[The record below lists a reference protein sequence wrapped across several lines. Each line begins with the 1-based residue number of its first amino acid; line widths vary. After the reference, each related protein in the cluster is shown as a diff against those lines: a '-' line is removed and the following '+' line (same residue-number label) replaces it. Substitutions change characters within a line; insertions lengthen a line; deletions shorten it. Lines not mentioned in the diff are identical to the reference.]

1 MEADVSIAET
11 CIVNVTELTQ
21 IYQPIADELDA
32 ARRMLAE
39 RVAGGFRMV
48 GNGHHSEPYILSG
61 KLIRPALFLLST
73 QLIDTPSSESSVEM
87 AAACEMLHLA
97 SLIHD
102 DVLDEA
108 DLRRGVPSVNA
119 LWGNRTAVLVGDWL
133 VAEALNVL
141 SRYGGRSAV
150 ETMLDVMKEVLAGEM
165 MQVRLGSER
174 VSLTKEEY
182 FDIIR
187 RKTASLL
194 QVVCQLPAIA
204 DGGDGSHTE
213 ALGTYGHNF
222 GMAYQIVDDTLDLM
236 GSADIVGKPIGADV
250 NNGKRTLPIIYLEE
264 TLPEGSKDA
273 GRLRA
278 LLSSDLPD
286 ADEMAW
292 LRQVLREHGACDQA
306 AQCAARHVA
315 AAKQA
320 LDPFPDSAALRSMTD
335 LADFVTTRTF

>member
-1 MEADVSIAET
+1 MKLAEI
-11 CIVNVTELTQ
+11 CMVHVPELTQ
-21 IYQPIADELDA
+21 IYQPIADELHA
-32 ARRMLAE
+32 ARRMLAD
-39 RVAGGFRMV
+39 RVASGFRMV
-48 GNGHHSEPYILSG
+48 GNGRHSEPYILSG
-61 KLIRPALFLLST
+61 KLIRPALFLLSKR
-73 QLIDTPSSESSVEM
+73 LIDVPSDEDSVEM

-141 SRYGGRSAV
+141 SQYGGRPAV

-165 MQVRLGSER
+165 
-174 VSLTKEEY
+174 
-182 FDIIR
+182 
-187 RKTASLL
+187 L

-204 DGGDGSHTE
+204 DGGDGLHTE
-213 ALGTYGHNF
+213 ALGTYGLNF

-236 GSADIVGKPIGADV
+236 GSADVVGKPIGADV
-250 NNGKRTLPIIYLEE
+250 NSGKRTLPIIYLEE
-264 TLPEGSKDA
+264 TLPEGSRDA
-273 GRLRA
+273 ERLRA
-278 LLSSDLPD
+278 LLASDPPD
-286 ADEMAW
+286 SEEMVW
-292 LRQVLREHGACDQA
+292 LRRVLHDHGACDQA
-306 AQCAARHVA
+306 AECAARHAA

-335 LADFVTTRTF
+335 LADFVTMRTF